1 MNGKKRIALLLGLL
15 MLCMAF
21 AAACTQTPAQES
33 SAPES
38 AAPVESSDDK
48 PADPYRD
55 SDGNYAAPDSGRT
68 YNATEITFLACG
80 VNPTYNSEITYND
93 YKSETASSEPLPE
106 VINKAQGDRVD
117 FVESK
122 LDVKVS
128 ELFVYEK
135 RRPNGDMTTRIR
147 NDNLSFTAEYQ
158 IVIPCLYDG
167 ATLAQEGQF
176 IDLNSMDDLDL
187 NAPWWDHV
195 FNKENTI
202 GGQLYFTI
210 GDIGTINK
218 SSTAALTFNKSLY
231 ERNNLVDKYG
241 GLPYDLVRNGTWT
254 IDVVLAMTKELSE
267 DKNMDGQITYEDV
280 YGWGGQ
286 LDDMWS
292 LFYGSGSK
300 IATTDT
306 ADGYPELTMYNERSS
321 TVMEQMQSL
330 VQDKAHY
337 VSAND
342 YFGVVQWPS
351 VLLKDNFIAGNSL
364 FYNGSMATPIE
375 LGEMED
381 AFGMVPIPKGDKNQD
396 GYYSLVNPWTSTC
409 FAVPISVDDKD
420 LPMIA
425 DFLNVMGAA
434 SANLVA
440 PAYLKQC
447 LEYMKVRDDDT
458 VDMIENY
465 ILPGRGC
472 DVGMIYAWGGLDEL
486 LHTMASQP
494 IGTFAS
500 NYQSRE
506 STAKNAMQDTISYF
520 KSLADK

>member
-1 MNGKKRIALLLGLL
+1 MKRRIALLLGLL
-15 MLCMAF
+15 ILVAAF
-21 AAACTQTPAQES
+21 AVACEQQPPEES
-33 SAPES
+33 SQPEVSETPES
-38 AAPVESSDDK
+38 K
-48 PADPYRD
+48 PEPIDAYHDAE
-55 SDGNYAAPDSGRT
+55 GNYVATLSGNT
-68 YNATEITFLACG
+68 YGSREITFLACG
-80 VNPTYNSEITYND
+80 VNPTYNSEILYND
-93 YKSETASSEPLPE
+93 YTSDTASSEPLPE

-117 FVESK
+117 YVEAQ
-122 LDVKVS
+122 LDVKIS

-135 RRPNGDMTTRIR
+135 RRPGGDMATRIR

-176 IDLNSMDDLDL
+176 IDLNSIAGLDL
-187 NAPWWDHV
+187 KAPWWDQV

-218 SSTAALTFNKSLY
+218 SGTAALTFNKALY
-231 ERNNLVDKYG
+231 LRNKLDEKYG
-241 GLPYDLVRNGTWT
+241 GLPYDLVRNKKWT
-254 IDVVLAMTKELSE
+254 LDTVLAMTKEISQ
-267 DKNMDGQITYEDV
+267 DKNEDGSITYEDV

-300 IATTDT
+300 IATTET
-306 ADGYPELTMYNERSS
+306 ADGYPELTMFTERSS
-321 TVMEQMQSL
+321 RVMEKMQSL

-342 YFGVVQWPS
+342 YFGVAQWPS
-351 VLLKDNFIAGNSL
+351 VLLKNNFIAGDSL
-364 FYNGSMATPIE
+364 FFNGSMATPIE

-381 AFGMVPIPKGDKNQD
+381 AFGMVPIPMGDDTQED
-396 GYYSLVNPWTSTC
+396 YYSLVNPWTSTC
-409 FAVPISVDDKD
+409 FAIPISVEDAD
-420 LPMIA
+420 LPMMA
-425 DFLNVMGAA
+425 DFLNAMGAA
-434 SANLVA
+434 SANLTA

-472 DVGMIYAWGGLDEL
+472 DIGMIYAWGGLDGL

-494 IGTFAS
+494 VGSFYS
-500 NYQSRE
+500 NYETKE
-506 STAKNAMQDTISYF
+506 SAAKNAMTETVNYF
-520 KSLADK
+520 K